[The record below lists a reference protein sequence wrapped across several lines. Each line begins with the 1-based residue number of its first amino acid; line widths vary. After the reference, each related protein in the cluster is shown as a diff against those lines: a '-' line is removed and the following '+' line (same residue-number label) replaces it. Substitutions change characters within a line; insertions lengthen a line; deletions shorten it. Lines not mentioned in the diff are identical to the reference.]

1 MSVASRNVENRNSCS
16 IGYMLQLS
24 SREVFT
30 LKKAFLA
37 MILGLFLAACSDDSA
52 QTNEELH
59 ETIEKGTVGYEIVD
73 GKVEAA
79 QNVPADVE
87 KEILTALDEYI
98 VSFNEKDLQRFE
110 QTVSKQDDTY
120 FYETMKEAEAVFEQ
134 YSIIERQTE
143 DVTISK
149 YEDSRVEV
157 FFNINGRVVEA
168 ETESE
173 MAASARQIIVMV
185 KEADTWKVSSV
196 HSINM

>member
-1 MSVASRNVENRNSCS
+1 
-16 IGYMLQLS
+16 MLQLS

>member
-1 MSVASRNVENRNSCS
+1 
-16 IGYMLQLS
+16 
-24 SREVFT
+24 
-30 LKKAFLA
+30 

-52 QTNEELH
+52 QTNEDLH